1 MHLSREKTQ
10 QQRTAGFLKPEPAL
24 SVLLALNL
32 YCCFGHALLGAHV
45 TDRETVALGSHMTG
59 AKAKKQGSSEPECE
73 LCHVSKFGKAP
84 GTLLN
89 SGRTLR
95 GLAGT
100 TNDNGII
107 SLKAKT

>member
-1 MHLSREKTQ
+1 M
-10 QQRTAGFLKPEPAL
+10 ACFLKLEPKL
-24 SVLLALNL
+24 NVLLALNL
-32 YCCFGHALLGAHV
+32 YHCFGNALLGAHV
-45 TDRETVALGSHMTG
+45 TGRETVALDSHMTG
-59 AKAKKQGSSEPECE
+59 AKPKKQGSSEPECE

-100 TNDNGII
+100 TNNNGII